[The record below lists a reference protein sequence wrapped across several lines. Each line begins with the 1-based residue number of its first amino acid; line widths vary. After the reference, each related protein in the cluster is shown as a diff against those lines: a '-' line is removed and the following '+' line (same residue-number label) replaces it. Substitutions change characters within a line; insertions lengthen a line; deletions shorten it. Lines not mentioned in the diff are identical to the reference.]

1 MVPANAEMGLVA
13 TTPSQGAALGWASKT
28 AEATRIDVTGQWGP
42 CVDVRRSLRQG
53 AALAVAVKAHDMAEV
68 HRVPAHPSEERT
80 QNTAQ
85 AMGIATTGHWGP
97 YNVRLQV
104 KAKRQVV

>member
-1 MVPANAEMGLVA
+1 MPANAEMGLVA
-13 TTPSQGAALGWASKT
+13 TTPSQGAALRWAAKT
-28 AEATRIDVTGQWGP
+28 AGATRIDVTGQWGP

-53 AALAVAVKAHDMAEV
+53 VAVAEAVKAHDMVEV
-68 HRVPAHPSEERT
+68 NRLPAHPSEERT

-97 YNVRLQV
+97 YKVRLQV